1 MAEKKEETKETVLEK
16 IEKLENK
23 MEEYYEQIQA
33 LQTSINQNLQ
43 ENKIANAEYQINK
56 FNKYLEH
63 LKNLNG
69 KLPNLKEKLKSFKL
83 TQSLQRKR
91 TLLEEGN
98 NVEEILKK
106 LTDLAGELKEKIDK
120 KKDVSKDKV
129 DEELENLEKEIN
141 DDDLLDDDE
150 TK

>member
-69 KLPNLKEKLKSFKL
+69 RLPNLREKLKSFKL
-83 TQSLQRKR
+83 TQSLHRKG